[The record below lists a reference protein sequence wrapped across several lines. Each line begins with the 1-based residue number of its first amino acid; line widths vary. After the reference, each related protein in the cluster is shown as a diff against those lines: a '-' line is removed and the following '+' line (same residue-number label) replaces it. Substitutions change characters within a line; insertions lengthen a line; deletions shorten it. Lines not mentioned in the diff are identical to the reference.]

1 MNGYRVGNEFWEGKN
16 ITYKCNK
23 GYWLRGP
30 FVRVCNEIGNWT
42 EDEPTCEGTKTYKY
56 SEQWFA
62 NSVVLTDEGWKYKVY
77 KYKDQSFSLISRE
90 VVQILSTHLLLSL
103 PFLFNMG
110 YSYQPPG
117 PDFEPSEILHNQTEY
132 WELLKGWLG
141 RVSTLPSKWKL
152 CYRATDNGWSS
163 STFHSQCNGLG
174 PTVTFIRV
182 GEYIFGG
189 YTDRDWRK
197 YNFSIA
203 WPRKKVAVMAG

>member
-1 MNGYRVGNEFWEGKN
+1 MRQ
-16 ITYKCNK
+16 
-23 GYWLRGP
+23 LSARGQVKWSEVKWKVSW
-30 FVRVCNEIGNWT
+30 FVSNVHDGAQ
-42 EDEPTCEGTKTYKY
+42 Y
-56 SEQWFA
+56 F
-62 NSVVLTDEGWKYKVY
+62 VL
-77 KYKDQSFSLISRE
+77 SLINSAPLRTRN
-90 VVQILSTHLLLSL
+90 VSVYLARWRKLRVILHRMPCI
-103 PFLFNMG
+103 PFLTRMVLFL
-110 YSYQPPG
+110 PG

-189 YTDRDWRK
+189 YTDRNWRK
-197 YNFSIA
+197 YKWYALTS
-203 WPRKKVAVMAG
+203 RY